1 MKKSLA
7 SQGIEKVYQV
17 KQYTEFPFKK
27 GTDPILKEYD
37 KIKEARQGVK
47 YFERR
52 TLNNNRYYVMDD
64 PHDFKEATQEQ
75 EAKWNKALINCG
87 LR

>member
-1 MKKSLA
+1 MKRSLA

-17 KQYTEFPFKK
+17 RQYTEFPFKK
-27 GTDPILKEYD
+27 EYDPIMKEYD
-37 KIKEARQGVK
+37 KIKEARQGAK

-52 TLNNNRYYVMDD
+52 TLNNNRYYVMDN
-64 PHDFKEATQEQ
+64 PHDHKEATEQQET
-75 EAKWNKALINCG
+75 KWDKALVSCG